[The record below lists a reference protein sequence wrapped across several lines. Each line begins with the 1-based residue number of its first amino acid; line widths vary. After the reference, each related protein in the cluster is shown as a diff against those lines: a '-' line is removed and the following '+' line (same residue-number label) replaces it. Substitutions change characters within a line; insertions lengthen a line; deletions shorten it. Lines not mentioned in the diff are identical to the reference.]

1 MYSEILTDLIIAKI
15 LSVTT
20 IYNEGGTKLKRMNRT
35 RWAIIQKY
43 EGETEYYSNG
53 NIYISNRHRMVI
65 LPKGI
70 DYDWNCTK
78 AGHYCVIE
86 FDSDK
91 TCNEIMTFDI
101 SEQTAE
107 RILRT
112 MKELE
117 YKRTARSPLFE
128 LECLKETYGI
138 LLRLA
143 EVSHRAYI
151 PSEKRSKIQG
161 ALDCIAKDYT
171 RSYTNDELASIC
183 GISTV
188 YFRKLFT
195 ELCGTSPINYIH
207 SVRIEKAKEMLRN
220 DGGNVTDIALSLG
233 YPNIYDFSRT
243 FKKHTGVSPTGY
255 VESEQHS
262 L

>member
-1 MYSEILTDLIIAKI
+1 MYTDILTDLIITKI

-20 IYNEGGTKLKRMNRT
+20 IYSECGTKLKRMNRN

-43 EGETEYYSNG
+43 EGETEYYMEG
-53 NIYISNRHRMVI
+53 KVFVSNRHRMVI

-78 AGHYCVIE
+78 SGHYCVIE
-86 FDSDK
+86 FESCK
-91 TCNEIMTFDI
+91 THDEIMTFDI
-101 SEQTAE
+101 SEQSAE
-107 RILRT
+107 KILRI
-112 MKELE
+112 MKDLE

-138 LLRLA
+138 ILRLA
-143 EVSHRAYI
+143 EATERAYS
-151 PSEKRSKIQG
+151 PSDRSAKIRP
-161 ALDCIAKDYT
+161 ALECIAKHYD
-171 RSYTNDELASIC
+171 RAFTNDELASLC

-207 SVRIEKAKEMLRN
+207 SVRIEKAKEMLRT
-220 DGGNVTDIALSLG
+220 DSGNVTDIALSLG

-243 FKKHTGVSPTGY
+243 FKKYTGVSPSRFL
-255 VESEQHS
+255 E
-262 L
+262 